1 MSTAQRKK
9 RNRLDNDDE
18 EEEEE
23 EEEDSPKRLR
33 GGGGGGFG
41 GIGDDDDAGGDDL
54 YDDGDYDDAFPMME
68 HPGEEDEDDDMMG
81 DVAFGDITDAHRSR
95 WSRPAVPSHAWNAS
109 DHDLNLQWLD
119 IDMIGGRP
127 LTSNPHLSKK
137 VLGASTGTV
146 PVIRLYG
153 VNETGNSVAV
163 FIHGFTSYGY
173 FAMPR
178 GYAIDG
184 GDENLGRVRSTLDEI
199 LRSKLGSEVTN
210 SNKGGGGGGGSSS
223 SSSSADGGE
232 PPRAVLGVTRV
243 SDKRSIMGYDPS
255 HTSFLKVYV
264 AMPGFLPKLKTIM
277 EEGMRL
283 TGVTR
288 DNGGGADGDDDE
300 RREVRETVIYQPFEC
315 NVPYVMRYMID
326 RDITGASWLTLPK
339 GTYRLR
345 RTESEKGTHCQV
357 SFIHSFILLLLL
369 LLPKKPRRNILHCVR
384 PSTCCRLPHLFS
396 SRIFEPPPKKQKP
409 RTDRGGHL
417 LQRNRPAQAGGGMVE
432 GGAAAHT
439 FVRHR
444 MPGSQGVLPRGR
456 TRSGHTNRELDQ
468 RVRRRGGGETGGAER
483 VHPRGLPPH
492 SGGAGHIE
500 QYRGGHAP
508 QVADVRAR
516 VRRGHIH
523 GLQRSGDFVACCR
536 VVMHCFLL
544 RCDTLTPSHTR
555 IFFNTF
561 IIEIF
566 RRMHDMRRT
575 SIYRISS
582 TVPRRYGRRRI
593 RNCASSPSGDASR
606 TPRLGRGRRCSN
618 RPRTAVVPTPK
629 PLSRVE

>member
-199 LRSKLGSEVTN
+199 LRSKLGSEFTN
-210 SNKGGGGGGGSSS
+210 SNKGGGGVGGGGSSS

-357 SFIHSFILLLLL
+357 SFIHSFFFFFFFC
-369 LLPKKPRRNILHCVR
+369 RRSRGEIFYIECARGHGAD
-384 PSTCCRLPHLFS
+384 CRFSFPHASLN
-396 SRIFEPPPKKQKP
+396 PPKKNKNRVQIEADIFYNEIVPRKP
-409 RTDRGGHL
+409 EGEWSKVAPLRILSFDIECQGRKGYFPEAERDPVIQIANSISVYGD
-417 LQRNRPAQAGGGMVE
+417 AGGGKPVVQNVFTL
-432 GGAAAHT
+432 GGCLPIVGAQVISSSTEEDMLLKWRT
-439 FVRHR
+439 FVHA
-444 MPGSQGVLPRGR
+444 S
-456 TRSGHTNRELDQ
+456 DADIF
-468 RVRRRGGGETGGAER
+468 TGYN
-483 VHPRGLPPH
+483 V
-492 SGGAGHIE
+492 
-500 QYRGGHAP
+500 
-508 QVADVRAR
+508 QV
-516 VRRGHIH
+516 I
-523 GLQRSGDFVACCR
+523 
-536 VVMHCFLL
+536 
-544 RCDTLTPSHTR
+544 
-555 IFFNTF
+555 
-561 IIEIF
+561 
-566 RRMHDMRRT
+566 
-575 SIYRISS
+575 
-582 TVPRRYGRRRI
+582 
-593 RNCASSPSGDASR
+593 
-606 TPRLGRGRRCSN
+606 
-618 RPRTAVVPTPK
+618 
-629 PLSRVE
+629 LSRVVVLSCIVSSFAVIHSLRLTRESSSTPSSSKFFDVCMTCAELRYTVSPRPCRGAMDEEGSETAPLHPVGTRQERPD